1 MGFTISKI
9 SRQLDDGV
17 LQYEIFKNM
26 DLRSYNLIKGVGL
39 STMPGEAARFVE
51 DKFCEV
57 DSRQIM

>member
-17 LQYEIFKNM
+17 LQYKIFKNI

-39 STMPGEAARFVE
+39 STMLGEAARFVE